1 MNLENNTH
9 NLTGTNM
16 KAPTNTINEIRESMN
31 NAYAELIPTPIKRNI
46 FSVPYSKTRSL
57 KFNVPA
63 NLTPKSFSKIN
74 NSLLDSL
81 GLDENKDRKKIAALA
96 AIVLLQHFGFI
107 VSLVFKPILKRLL
120 MQNVDTGKQLALI
133 DLLYSRYINDVQ
145 LIINELK
152 PNR

>member
-1 MNLENNTH
+1 
-9 NLTGTNM
+9 M
-16 KAPTNTINEIRESMN
+16 KTPTKTINEIRERMN
-31 NAYAELIPTPIKRNI
+31 NAYAELIPTPSKKRI

-63 NLTPKSFSKIN
+63 NLTPKSFTKIN

-81 GLDENKDRKKIAALA
+81 GLDENEDREKIAALA
-96 AIVLLQHFGFI
+96 AIILLQHFGFI
-107 VSLVFKPILKRLL
+107 VSLVFAPILKRLL
-120 MQNVDTGKQLALI
+120 MKGVDTGKQLALI
-133 DLLYSRYINDVQ
+133 DLLYTRYINDVQ